1 VLHLQCKFSQPRK
14 PTNPCTSY
22 YTYKTMKYQ
31 PIDRELFC
39 HNRRNFARQ
48 LKPSSLAVFHAND
61 VMPTNADGT
70 MPFRQNSD
78 LFYLSGV
85 DQEESI
91 LLLFPDARD
100 ERMQEI
106 LFVRESN
113 EHILVWEGYKL
124 TKEQARD
131 VSGIQTVYWLKD
143 FKQVFNALVTEAE
156 HIYLNTNEHLRAV
169 VEVET
174 RDARFI
180 KWCQQVYPL
189 HKYERSAPIMH
200 QLRAIK
206 SDTEVE
212 LLREACRITESGFRR
227 LLSFIKPGV
236 MEYEVE
242 AEIYHEFLRNR
253 SRGPAYSPIIA
264 SGENACILHY
274 VDNNRECKDG
284 DLLLMDFGAEY
295 ANYAADMTRTV
306 PVNGKFTK
314 RQREVYDAVLRVMK
328 AATQMLVPGNSLDQ
342 YHKFVGTVMENELI
356 GLGLL
361 NESDVRNQDPANPLY
376 KKYFMHGTSHHLGL
390 DVHDVGSKYRP
401 FEEGMVFTCEPGI
414 YIREEGIGVR
424 LENDILIT
432 RNGPV
437 DLMQDIPLEADDI
450 ERLMR
455 KR

>member
-1 VLHLQCKFSQPRK
+1 
-14 PTNPCTSY
+14 
-22 YTYKTMKYQ
+22 MKYQ
-31 PIDRELFC
+31 PIDKELFC
-39 HNRRNFARQ
+39 HNRRNFAQQ
-48 LKPSSLAVFHAND
+48 LKPSSLAVFHSND

-70 MPFRQNSD
+70 MAFRQNSD

-124 TKEQARD
+124 TKEQARE
-131 VSGIQTVYWLKD
+131 VSGILTVFWTHE
-143 FKQVFNALVTEAE
+143 FKQVLNNLMAEAE
-156 HIYLNTNEHLRAV
+156 HVYLNTNEHLRAV

-180 KWCQQVYPL
+180 KWCKETYPL

-200 QLRAIK
+200 HLRAIK
-206 SDTEVE
+206 SDIEIA
-212 LLREACRITESGFRR
+212 LLRKACHITELGFRR
-227 LLSFIKPGV
+227 LLQFIQPGV

-242 AEIYHEFLRNR
+242 AEICHEFIRNR
-253 SRGPAYSPIIA
+253 SRGPAYQSIIA
-264 SGENACILHY
+264 SGANACILHY
-274 VDNNRECKDG
+274 TDNSRECKDG

-306 PVNGKFTK
+306 PVNGTFTK

-342 YHKFVGTVMENELI
+342 YHAFVGTVMENELI

-361 NESDVRNQDPANPLY
+361 NAGDVRSQDPAKPLY
-376 KKYFMHGTSHHLGL
+376 KKYFMHGTSHFLGL
-390 DVHDVGSKYRP
+390 DVHDVGNKYRP
-401 FEEGMVFTCEPGI
+401 FEAGMVFTCEPGI
-414 YIREEGIGVR
+414 YIREEGIGIR
-424 LENDILIT
+424 LENDILVT
-432 RNGPV
+432 KNGPV
-437 DLMQDIPLEADDI
+437 DLMKDIPLEADDI
-450 ERLMR
+450 ERLM
-455 KR
+455 KQS